1 MAEAA
6 VVGAAAAIEG
16 RYGVLTSFTAKP
28 LPKWL
33 TEKLGKQWVLLQ
45 IAIKPYPSCRLT
57 HAAIDAALDLR
68 RRFGAAD
75 LPRAAIKVAISPVA
89 MKIVGERSPAK
100 LAPRDTVDA
109 QFSIYCQLAAA
120 WLDGKLE
127 WSSYER
133 LGADDIEALA
143 QRMSVEVDP
152 DMRKAGVSFAV
163 ALDDT
168 TLSQTV
174 EDPLGEPE
182 RPLGWEGLKAKFL
195 SLAEPVYGA
204 ARAAEIADVIGTMG
218 PATRMAAVTG
228 LLRTDDANA

>member
-109 QFSIYCQLAAA
+109 QFSIYFQLAAA

-127 WSSYER
+127 WSSYVACER
-133 LGADDIEALA
+133 TISK
-143 QRMSVEVDP
+143 R
-152 DMRKAGVSFAV
+152 
-163 ALDDT
+163 
-168 TLSQTV
+168 
-174 EDPLGEPE
+174 
-182 RPLGWEGLKAKFL
+182 
-195 SLAEPVYGA
+195 
-204 ARAAEIADVIGTMG
+204 
-218 PATRMAAVTG
+218 
-228 LLRTDDANA
+228 

>member
-1 MAEAA
+1 MQGWRRDRPGGYDRGFHVTSVSGIFGAVAAVAKLHALDRKQIADAFGLALSKASGSMQYLENGSWNKRIHPGFAAHDAILCVTMAEAG

-109 QFSIYCQLAAA
+109 QFSIYFQLAAA

-127 WSSYER
+127 WSSYVACER
-133 LGADDIEALA
+133 TISK
-143 QRMSVEVDP
+143 R
-152 DMRKAGVSFAV
+152 
-163 ALDDT
+163 
-168 TLSQTV
+168 
-174 EDPLGEPE
+174 
-182 RPLGWEGLKAKFL
+182 
-195 SLAEPVYGA
+195 
-204 ARAAEIADVIGTMG
+204 
-218 PATRMAAVTG
+218 
-228 LLRTDDANA
+228 